1 MRTTTNLGL
10 AVYES
15 NDKFRILEQTNS
27 LNKNMEIL
35 DANVLPLE
43 ATWGD
48 IEDEED
54 EE

>member
-35 DANVLPLE
+35 DEAVLPID

-48 IEDEED
+48 IEEE
-54 EE
+54 EEE